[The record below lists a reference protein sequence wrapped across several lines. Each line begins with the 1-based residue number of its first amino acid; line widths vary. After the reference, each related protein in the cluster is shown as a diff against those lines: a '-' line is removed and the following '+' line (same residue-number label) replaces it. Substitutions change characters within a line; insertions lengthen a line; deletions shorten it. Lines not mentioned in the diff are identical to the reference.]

1 MASVPG
7 SFLIF
12 NAPSGD
18 TRPVHL
24 VVTPDGAGAPTLAG
38 AFNIEIFT
46 SVAGTAAKGF
56 DASAFIQ
63 GAVQNQPN
71 EVRAGSIISTEQM
84 LTGAFQMTDVT
95 GGETI
100 VGGNAANQ
108 TVYGASADTIIG
120 GSADGFT
127 VNAQSGKQTIIQ
139 GTGANAALFGGISDI
154 ILPSTTAASS
164 TASGQIT
171 GAANMQ
177 IGVNAAGNYTIT
189 SGTGTT
195 ITGAGSAANV
205 NIIGS
210 KGDLINLTGLTG
222 NASLTGA
229 NGGDTLIGG
238 NGTNLF
244 IGATGDLI
252 VGAGTSQIIAL
263 ASGETIVAGAAG
275 AETVNSGGG
284 NVIKANAGNATLAI
298 APGKGDVV
306 DLTGNTGSVGINAT
320 LNGAA
325 NATITAG
332 SGSTTLIGAAG
343 DSLIG
348 GAGGT
353 EQVLANLAT
362 GISVVVGS
370 GGAETINSGGGNT
383 ITALAGNAS
392 VLIAG
397 GAKDKINLTGN
408 TGSETAILGSGAA
421 VTVGNGLAQ
430 VAGDA
435 GTSTIVLSATGSST
449 VTGAG
454 VGAAGSGDTITATGS
469 GKLVFNPGN
478 PGVGGINTG
487 RDYIDLSKSSG
498 ANVLN
503 TFSNGATLPSAN
515 VQYTTVNDTILSGTG
530 SDSVWGGPG
539 DSIGVGTS
547 TSAGGSHTWDH
558 STSIAGATMKFG
570 TDDSVTSSSSASVT
584 VTNFQVGSDLLFY
597 QNEAKA
603 TSDAIVATSTPTTVG
618 GQASVLLHLPDGTA
632 MTLVGVTQASINTAN
647 LGGKLFG

>member
-12 NAPSGD
+12 DKPAGD
-18 TRPVHL
+18 ARPINL
-24 VVTPDGAGAPTLAG
+24 VLTPDGTGATTLAG

-46 SVAGTAAKGF
+46 STAGAAGKGF
-56 DASAFIQ
+56 DASAFVQ
-63 GAVQNQPN
+63 GAVQNLPT
-71 EVRAGSIISTEQM
+71 EVRAGSVISTEQM
-84 LTGAFQMTDVT
+84 LTGAFQITDVT

-100 VGGNAANQ
+100 MGGSAANQ

-120 GSADGFT
+120 GSADGFI
-127 VNAQSGKQTIIQ
+127 VNAITGKQTIIQ
-139 GTGANAALFGGISDI
+139 GTGANAALFGGTGDI
-154 ILPSTTAASS
+154 ILPSTTAAPG
-164 TASGQIT
+164 TASGQIV

-205 NIIGS
+205 DIIGS

-244 IGATGDLI
+244 IGATGDSI

-284 NVIKANAGNATLAI
+284 NVMKANAGNATLAI
-298 APGKGDVV
+298 APGKGDIIN
-306 DLTGNTGSVGINAT
+306 LTGNTGSVGINAT
-320 LNGAA
+320 VNGAT

-348 GAGGT
+348 GSGGT

-370 GGAETINSGGGNT
+370 GGAETIASGGGNT
-383 ITALAGNAS
+383 FTALAGNAS
-392 VLIAG
+392 ALIAG

-408 TGSETAILGSGAA
+408 TGAETLILGAGSV
-421 VTVGNGLAQ
+421 VTVGNGPVQ
-430 VAGDA
+430 VAGEA
-435 GTSTIVLSATGSST
+435 GTSTIVLSATGNST
-449 VTGAG
+449 LTGAAIG
-454 VGAAGSGDTITATGS
+454 TTGSGDSITATGS
-469 GKLVFNPGN
+469 GGLIFNLGN

-498 ANVLN
+498 SNVLN
-503 TFSNGATLPSAN
+503 AFSNGATLPSST
-515 VQYTTVNDTILSGTG
+515 VEYTTVNDTIVAGTG
-530 SDSVWGGPG
+530 SNSVFGGPG

-547 TSAGGSHTWDH
+547 TSAGGSHLWDH
-558 STSIAGATMKFG
+558 STSIAGASMKFG
-570 TDDSVTSSSSASVT
+570 TDDSVASSSSASVT
-584 VTNFQVGSDLLFY
+584 VTNFQAGTDLLFY
-597 QNEAKA
+597 QNENKS
-603 TSDAIVATSTPTTVG
+603 TSDNIVAVSSPTTVG
-618 GQASVLLHLPDGTA
+618 GQASVLLHLPDGTS

>member
-12 NAPSGD
+12 DKPAGD
-18 TRPVHL
+18 ARPINL
-24 VVTPDGAGAPTLAG
+24 VLTPDGTGASTLAG

-46 SVAGTAAKGF
+46 SVAGAAGTGF

-63 GAVQNQPN
+63 GAVKNLPN

-84 LTGAFQMTDVT
+84 LTGAFQITDVT

-108 TVYGASADTIIG
+108 SILGAAADTIIG
-120 GSADGFT
+120 GSAGGFT
-127 VNAQSGKQTIIQ
+127 VNAMSGKQTIIQ

-154 ILPSTTAASS
+154 ILPSTTAAPS
-164 TASGQIT
+164 TASGQIV

-177 IGVNAAGNYTIT
+177 IGLNAAGNYTIT

-205 NIIGS
+205 DIIGS

-229 NGGDTLIGG
+229 NGGDTLVGG

-244 IGATGDLI
+244 IGATGDSI

-298 APGKGDVV
+298 APGKGDVI

-320 LNGAA
+320 VNGAT

-348 GAGGT
+348 GSGGT
-353 EQVLANLAT
+353 EQIIANLAT

-370 GGAETINSGGGNT
+370 GGSETVASGGGNT
-383 ITALAGNAS
+383 FSALAGNAS
-392 VLIAG
+392 VMINAG
-397 GAKDKINLTGN
+397 KNDAINLTGN
-408 TGSETAILGSGAA
+408 TGAENIIGGVGTKVTLGSGLGQIDGTAGA
-421 VTVGNGLAQ
+421 VAM
-430 VAGDA
+430 
-435 GTSTIVLSATGSST
+435 TIGSANASITGSGST
-449 VTGAG
+449 VTG
-454 VGAAGSGDTITATGS
+454 GDTVVAVGP
-469 GKLVFNPGN
+469 GNVNFNLGN

-487 RDYIDLSKSSG
+487 RDFIDLSQSSG
-498 ANVLN
+498 TVNQLN
-503 TFSNGATLPSAN
+503 LFSNGSPIPSQN
-515 VQYTTVNDTILSGTG
+515 VQFTTINDTVLAGTG
-530 SDSVWGGPG
+530 KDSIFAGPG
-539 DSIGVGTS
+539 DSIGVGTA
-547 TSAGGSHTWDH
+547 TSAGGSHLWDH
-558 STSIAGATMKFG
+558 SSTTVSGAIAFG
-570 TDDSVTSSSSASVT
+570 TDDSVAASSSASVT
-584 VTNFQVGSDLLFY
+584 VTNFHVGTDYLFY
-597 QNEAKA
+597 QHEGKA
-603 TSDAIVATSTPTTVG
+603 TSDGIVAASTPTTVG
-618 GQASVLLHLPDGTA
+618 GQASVLLHLPDGTS
-632 MTLVGVTQASINTAN
+632 MTMLGVTQAQLQTAN
-647 LGGKLFG
+647 LAGTLFK